1 MKKTFKYTIQVSK
14 LIFASVVCAF
24 GIGSVQAQDEWGY
37 TPKEHYVNLDSLR
50 PYTYEYIPEVSEEE
64 VIPRLG
70 AIENRI
76 KLNYNRKVLSFI
88 DFFVVRNRA
97 YSKMVLARK
106 DMYFPIFEAALERH
120 GLPKE
125 LKYLAIVESG
135 LKNTA
140 KSGVGAM
147 GLWQFM
153 GPTGRMYHLNYDANI
168 DDRMDPY
175 KSTEA
180 ACLYLKWLF
189 KYFGDWELALS
200 AYNCG
205 PGYVKNA
212 IKKAGGVN
220 SFWAIYNYLPQETRS
235 YVPQFVAIAY
245 MVNYAHEHN
254 LYPDYKEYIW
264 ENEVVTISD
273 KISVKT
279 FCNEAGLCYDDIKKL
294 NPSLKSGIV
303 HGHERTYQLRI
314 PKDQHDKIKD
324 NLHNIIASSKLA
336 TFEPQAIVKTTNDS
350 LKSDSSAVNSV
361 ANNDAEDK
369 NKVETKKVKL
379 FHTTSKGQKVSQIAR
394 IYGMSVRELCKL
406 NGIKENAKLK
416 KGKRLIVVR
425 EVNVNPNNTAIVKT
439 KTKIKAPKV
448 HYVQAGDT
456 LWTISKK
463 YGGLPIARLKKMNKL
478 KGTNLKLG
486 QKIIIG

>member
-1 MKKTFKYTIQVSK
+1 MKKNFKYTIQVSK
-14 LIFASVVCAF
+14 LLFATVVCAF
-24 GIGSVQAQDEWGY
+24 GIGSVQAQQEEWGY
-37 TPKEHYVNLDSLR
+37 TPTEHYVNLDSLR
-50 PYTYEYIPEVSEEE
+50 PYTYEYIPEVNEEE

-97 YSKMVLARK
+97 YSKMVLGRK

-153 GPTGRMYHLNYDANI
+153 GPTGKMYHLNYDANV

-205 PGYVKNA
+205 PGYVRNA

-254 LYPDYKEYIW
+254 LYPENKEYIW
-264 ENEVVTISD
+264 ENEIITISD
-273 KISVKT
+273 KINVKT
-279 FCNEAGLCYDDIKKL
+279 FCIEAGLCYDDIKKL
-294 NPSLKSGIV
+294 NPSIKSGIL
-303 HGHERTYQLRI
+303 HGHEKTYQLRI
-314 PKDQHDKIKD
+314 PKDQHDIVKQ
-324 NLHNIIASSKLA
+324 NLNSIIASAKLP
-336 TFEPQAIVKTTNDS
+336 TFVPQSILKPSNDS
-350 LKSDSSAVNSV
+350 LKSDSSTASNII
-361 ANNDAEDK
+361 NNDDDK
-369 NKVETKKVKL
+369 EKVETKKVKL
-379 FHTTSKGQKVSQIAR
+379 FHTASKGQKVSQIAR
-394 IYGMSVRELCKL
+394 IYGMSVKELCKL
-406 NGIKENAKLK
+406 NGIKENTPIK
-416 KGKRLIVVR
+416 KGKKLIVLK
-425 EVNVNPNNTAIVKT
+425 EVNSNSNNTAIV

-463 YGGLPIARLKKMNKL
+463 YGGLPISRLKKMNKL